1 MSGFVRPIKELCAS
15 KTNENRQTNM
25 NKRPILNTQISIQDF
40 KDFYWYKEELVDF
53 CRSENLDKRGG
64 KIELANR
71 IERFLETGERES
83 YQEAISKTSRF
94 DWNTEKLTIKT
105 EIADN
110 YQNTENV
117 RAFFKNL
124 IGDKF
129 KFNVKFMNWMKSAQ
143 GQTLGEAVE
152 QWISITNE
160 MRTDKSHK
168 QIAPQFE
175 YNTYIRDF
183 MKDNPDKTL
192 QDAINCWKIKKSK
205 PGDNKYSKTDL
216 K

>member
-1 MSGFVRPIKELCAS
+1 MINNRPK
-15 KTNENRQTNM
+15 
-25 NKRPILNTQISIQDF
+25 LNTEISIQDF
-40 KDFYWYKEELVDF
+40 KDFYWYKEELIDF
-53 CRSENLDKRGG
+53 CRSENLDRRGG

-71 IERFLETGERES
+71 IEKFLETGTRDLS
-83 YQEAISKTSRF
+83 KVTVSKTSRF
-94 DWNTEKLTIKT
+94 DWNAEKLTIET
-105 EIADN
+105 EITDN

-117 RAFFKNL
+117 REFFKNQ
-124 IGDKF
+124 IGEKF
-129 KFNVKFMNWMKSAQ
+129 KFNVKFINWMKFAQ
-143 GQTLGEAVE
+143 GRTLGDAIA

-168 QIAPQFE
+168 LIAPQFE

-183 MKDNPDKTL
+183 MKDNSDKTL

>member
-1 MSGFVRPIKELCAS
+1 MNNRPE
-15 KTNENRQTNM
+15 
-25 NKRPILNTQISIQDF
+25 LNTKISIQDF
-40 KDFYWYKEELVDF
+40 KDFYWYKEELIDF

-71 IERFLETGERES
+71 IEKFLETGKREP
-83 YQEAISKTSRF
+83 YQVTVSKTSRF
-94 DWNTEKLTIKT
+94 DWNSEKLTIET
-105 EIADN
+105 EITDN

-117 RAFFKNL
+117 RGFFKSQ

-143 GQTLGEAVE
+143 GRNLGDAIE

-160 MRTDKSHK
+160 MRTNKSHK

-192 QDAINCWKIKKSK
+192 QDAISCWKIKKSK
-205 PGDNKYSKTDL
+205 PCDNKYSQTDL

>member
-1 MSGFVRPIKELCAS
+1 MTNNRPK
-15 KTNENRQTNM
+15 
-25 NKRPILNTQISIQDF
+25 LNTEISIQDF
-40 KDFYWYKEELVDF
+40 KDFYWYKEELIDF
-53 CRSENLDKRGG
+53 FRSENLDRKGG

-71 IERFLETGERES
+71 IEKFLETGARELS
-83 YQEAISKTSRF
+83 HVTVSKTSRF
-94 DWNTEKLTIKT
+94 DWNAEKLTTET
-105 EIADN
+105 EITDN

-117 RAFFKNL
+117 REFFKNQ

-129 KFNVKFMNWMKSAQ
+129 KFNVKFMNWMKFAQ
-143 GQTLGEAVE
+143 GRTLGDAIA

-183 MKDNPDKTL
+183 MKDNSDKTL